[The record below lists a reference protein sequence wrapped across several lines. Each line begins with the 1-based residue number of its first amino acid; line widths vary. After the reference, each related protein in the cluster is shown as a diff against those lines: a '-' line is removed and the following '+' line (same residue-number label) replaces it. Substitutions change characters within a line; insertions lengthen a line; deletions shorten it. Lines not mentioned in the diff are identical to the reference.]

1 MGQSLPCVLN
11 LALAAVPLSQVMAIK
26 LWAQMTKPTS
36 DPDLLTAKNAFLIPF
51 VLFPFLTNTL
61 RNTGNT

>member
-36 DPDLLTAKNAFLIPF
+36 DSDLLTAKNAFLIPF